1 MINKEAPAIKYSDFL
16 INQTPPPMEKDKEYV
31 KFYLKHIEYCKSG
44 VTVGGIYLSGW
55 LYWHINF
62 FKLTIDTFDDYGNI
76 VPRIQNLSFRDNE
89 FLLDYSLNKAY
100 DDKRRLPLMIFGTR
114 RFAKS
119 VFLAS
124 RVAYKSF
131 IFQNSH
137 SVIVGASSNDIN
149 NITKYID
156 EFLSAKP
163 DCFSD
168 LRKVGNWS
176 KTSSDIEIAY
186 SKLEASKVARNEG
199 RRKNPLTKHLFS
211 DINTAESKLIFSRIA
226 IRNLEH
232 GQTKSKEE
240 ILAGITPT
248 EVIFDECGKYSYKNQ
263 WLALQP
269 AISTNLGVYRTI
281 VLFVGTG
288 GDVDMSKDAENY
300 FLDADGSNFTRI
312 DPTLYQK
319 IVQDGMFPLEQ
330 KNTNTGLFV
339 PRNMSLEGG
348 EKKIIPFNDYVKK
361 TYSKDDLEALE
372 GFNIQVTDWKGTDE
386 YFDNKLSTLKDDL
399 EKVKQTMYYPSQ
411 PEDCFLVKGNNP
423 FPAEQAKKTRVSLE
437 ENGLLGE
444 YYTLSQG
451 LDGTIYYN
459 PTDLIPIK
467 DFPFKGG
474 SYDAPVVILEKP
486 IFSEP
491 SEIKYGTYIAG
502 FDGYK
507 INSSETTDS
516 VGSFYIFKRSVG
528 ITGYRN
534 QIVAHIASRPKD
546 TNSFYRQCLLLLK
559 AYNAELLPEFDTNLH
574 NYLNN
579 NNALGYMANCQSV
592 VEMVVPKSV
601 ANTTCGLPSN
611 TRTKAHYLELVKSYC
626 WEEVEVGYDDGGS
639 AITSLGIER
648 IHDPM
653 LLEEIENYR
662 PNGNFDRIAAFGHAL
677 VWHDHLNIRGVQAD
691 EQKQFVQNK
700 EAREIL
706 SNARNIRNTNSGK
719 YRRRVRKR

>member
-1 MINKEAPAIKYSDFL
+1 MINKEAPAIKYSEFL

-44 VTVGGIYLSGW
+44 VTVGGIYISGW

-62 FKLTIDTFDDYGNI
+62 FKITVDKLDDYGNPKI
-76 VPRIQNLSFRDNE
+76 VISSLDFRDNE
-89 FLLDYSLNKAY
+89 FLLDYSINLAY
-100 DDKRRLPLMIFGTR
+100 KDPLKKPLMIFGTR
-114 RFAKS
+114 RFGKS
-119 VFLAS
+119 AFLAS

-156 EFLSAKP
+156 EFMSSKP

-232 GQTKSKEE
+232 GQAKSKEE
-240 ILAGITPT
+240 ILAGITPN
-248 EVIFDECGKYSYKNQ
+248 EVIVDECGKFNFKNQ
-263 WLALQP
+263 WLALKP
-269 AISTNLGVYRTI
+269 AIATSLGTPRTV
-281 VLFVGTG
+281 VLFTGTG
-288 GDVDMSKDAENY
+288 GDVDSSKDAENY
-300 FLDADGSNFTRI
+300 FLDAEANNFTRI
-312 DPTLYQK
+312 DPYEYKK
-319 IVQDGMFPLEQ
+319 IVKDDMFPIEQ

-339 PRNMSLEGG
+339 PKDMSLEGG
-348 EKKIIPFNDYVKK
+348 KKNIIPLHEYIKGN
-361 TYSKDDLEALE
+361 YSADDLDALE
-372 GFNIQVTDWKGTDE
+372 GFNIHVTNWEFTDKH
-386 YFDNKLSTLKDDL
+386 FTKLLENLKDDL
-399 EKVKQTMYYPSQ
+399 ERVKQTMYYPTQ

-423 FPAEQAKKTRVSLE
+423 FPAEQAKKTRMSLE

-459 PTDLIPIK
+459 PTDLIPISK
-467 DFPFKGG
+467 FPFEGG
-474 SYDAPVVILEKP
+474 SYDAPAVILEKP

-626 WEEVEVGYDDGGS
+626 WEEVEIGYDDNGV
-639 AITSLGIER
+639 AITCLGVER